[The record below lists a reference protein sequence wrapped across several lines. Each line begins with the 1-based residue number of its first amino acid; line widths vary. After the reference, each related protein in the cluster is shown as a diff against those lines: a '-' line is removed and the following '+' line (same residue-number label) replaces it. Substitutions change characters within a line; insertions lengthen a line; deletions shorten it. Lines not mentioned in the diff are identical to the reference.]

1 MKNVYE
7 IFEEFVKAE
16 SKVDKVFVLQN
27 NVRQNRRMT
36 EVLQGAMHPNIQFVI
51 KNPLEYNPSLDPP
64 GLAYSTMES
73 IFDRIYLFTE
83 GSTRVSPA
91 LTLKNKEVLAIQIL
105 EGMEAKE
112 ANVFMNM
119 LMKDL
124 KVPGLTPE
132 IVEEAFPGLLH

>member
-7 IFEEFVKAE
+7 IFQDFMNAE
-16 SKVDKVFVLQN
+16 DDTDRIIILQTGTSE
-27 NVRQNRRMT
+27 NRRLT

-51 KNPLEYNPSLDPP
+51 KEKLDYNPSLSPP

-83 GSTRVSPA
+83 GSTRVSPN
-91 LTLKNKEVLAIQIL
+91 LTLEQKKILAIQIL

-112 ANVFMNM
+112 AEVFMNM
-119 LMKDL
+119 MLKDL
-124 KVPGLTPE
+124 KVPGLTPR

>member
-7 IFEEFVKAE
+7 IFNEFTKAE
-16 SKVDKVFVLQN
+16 SNAERVFVLQN
-27 NVRQNRRMT
+27 NVRQNRRMK
-36 EVLQGAMHPNIQFVI
+36 EVLQGAMHPAIQFVI

-83 GSTRVSPA
+83 GSTRVSPN
-91 LTLKNKEVLAIQIL
+91 LSLRDKEILAIQIL

-132 IVEEAFPGLLH
+132 VVEEAFPGLLH

>member
-7 IFEEFVKAE
+7 IFNEFTKAE
-16 SKVDKVFVLQN
+16 SNAERVFVLQN
-27 NVRQNRRMT
+27 NVRQNRRMK
-36 EVLQGAMHPNIQFVI
+36 EVLQGAMHPAIQFVI

-83 GSTRVSPA
+83 GSTRVSPN
-91 LTLKNKEVLAIQIL
+91 LTLRDKEILAIQIL

-132 IVEEAFPGLLH
+132 VVEEAFPGLLH